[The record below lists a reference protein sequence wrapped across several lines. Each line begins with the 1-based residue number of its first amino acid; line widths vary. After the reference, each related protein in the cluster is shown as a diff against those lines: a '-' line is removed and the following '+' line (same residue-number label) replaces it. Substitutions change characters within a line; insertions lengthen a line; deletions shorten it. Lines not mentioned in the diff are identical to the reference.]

1 AILAWDT
8 LGKKLIIVQLYDQ
21 QGNIALG
28 LVPIVL
34 LDVWEHAY
42 YLDYQNVRADYVTA
56 WWNLVNWA
64 DADARLTRARTQ
76 GEGLI
81 IPA

>member
-1 AILAWDT
+1 
-8 LGKKLIIVQLYDQ
+8 
-21 QGNIALG
+21 
-28 LVPIVL
+28 
-34 LDVWEHAY
+34 EHAY